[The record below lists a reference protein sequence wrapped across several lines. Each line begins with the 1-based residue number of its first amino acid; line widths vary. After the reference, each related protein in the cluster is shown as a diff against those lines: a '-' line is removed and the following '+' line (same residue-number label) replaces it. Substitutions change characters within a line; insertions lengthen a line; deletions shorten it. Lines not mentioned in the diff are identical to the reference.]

1 MTDIFGRKS
10 GVCERRGWDSPSYFC
25 YKDINGYSCHVVVN
39 MREYQTDVAYESEC
53 LAQENA
59 AMRAYMVVRQFSVD
73 SGMLAQN
80 GIVQGLPVQGN
91 HEQNL

>member
-1 MTDIFGRKS
+1 
-10 GVCERRGWDSPSYFC
+10 
-25 YKDINGYSCHVVVN
+25 

-73 SGMLAQN
+73 SGMLAQY

-91 HEQNL
+91 HQQNL